1 MARRGKRKQVLLR
14 TRQVQGGSVP
24 RTKGRGPKRDNL
36 RYQPVRG
43 GRLMK
48 RTDQKTDKYAMDVPV
63 GDMTFVVRATGERT
77 ARAATRLLCDQ
88 VRALGG
94 DAARQVVVV
103 QASPFV
109 QAVRRTLEI
118 GLSAN
123 RPWVIGMDADVL
135 LVSDGVQRLGALC
148 GRAGPKVF
156 TITSLVLCKFFGGF
170 CFRGM
175 HAYPRRL
182 LAEALP
188 LIDQARA
195 AESLR
200 PETAVVQAMMAR
212 GYEMLGPPTP
222 VGVHDFKQSY
232 RHIYLKMLLRARREM
247 SDDSGKGF
255 AAYEECVK
263 MRARMGDLDCVV
275 ASWGLAEGRADAV
288 RGCGPAHYDWSAL
301 YPELDGRLRLAGM
314 TEKPAWSGRDTTGY
328 ADQVIAE
335 HEYVTDLRTPAWI
348 RDKMGFRDGWPCV
361 CAGWNMAQTP
371 AGASTTSA
379 TPARKAPDQPVPA
392 AA

>member
-1 MARRGKRKQVLLR
+1 
-14 TRQVQGGSVP
+14 
-24 RTKGRGPKRDNL
+24 
-36 RYQPVRG
+36 
-43 GRLMK
+43 MK

-63 GDMTFVVRATGERT
+63 RDMTFVVRATGERT

-94 DAARQVVVV
+94 DPARQVVVV
-103 QASPFV
+103 HASPFV
-109 QAVRRTLEI
+109 QAVRRTIEI
-118 GLSAN
+118 GLSAD
-123 RPWVIGMDADVL
+123 RPWVVGMDADVL
-135 LVSDGVQRLGALC
+135 LVSDGVQRLGTLC

-156 TITSLVLCKFFGGF
+156 TITTLVLCKFFGGF

-188 LIDQARA
+188 LIDQTRA

-200 PETAVVQAMMAR
+200 PETAVVQAMLAR

-247 SDDSGKGF
+247 SDDGGKGF

-263 MRARMGDLDCVV
+263 MRARLGDADCVV
-275 ASWGLAEGRADAV
+275 ASWGLAEGRADAI
-288 RGCGPAHYDWSAL
+288 RGCGPAHYDWGAT
-301 YPELDGRLRLAGM
+301 YPELDSRLHLAGM
-314 TEKPAWSGRDTTGY
+314 TEKSSWSGRDAAAY
-328 ADQVIAE
+328 ADQVIAD
-335 HEYVTDLRTPAWI
+335 HEYVTDLRTPVWI
-348 RDKMGFRDGWPCV
+348 RDKMGFREGWSRV
-361 CAGWNMAQTP
+361 CAAWGMPETP
-371 AGASTTSA
+371 VGAASL
-379 TPARKAPDQPVPA
+379 PAVPDQPVPA